1 MASNYIN
8 NTKKL
13 LEKIKTIS
21 PDNEYLYTQLD
32 DSSGGPLINGR
43 MCGLAIETGDV
54 SVYLSLCRLDPAS
67 DDLYYRF
74 YYKISLQ
81 STGKIKNLDSM
92 MSVITSFEHEFIY
105 ADKINVIQDS
115 GVAFI
120 DIFKKKQE

>member
-1 MASNYIN
+1 MVVNYIN

-13 LEKIKTIS
+13 LEKIKTV
-21 PDNEYLYTQLD
+21 PLD
-32 DSSGGPLINGR
+32 DEHLYSKIDEAGSAIINGR
-43 MCGLAIETGDV
+43 ISGLCIENNDV
-54 SVYLSLCRLDPAS
+54 SVYLSLCKLDES
-67 DDLYYRF
+67 SEDIYYRF

-105 ADKINVIQDS
+105 ADKINVIQDA
-115 GVAFI
+115 GVAYI

>member
-1 MASNYIN
+1 M
-8 NTKKL
+8 
-13 LEKIKTIS
+13 
-21 PDNEYLYTQLD
+21 
-32 DSSGGPLINGR
+32 
-43 MCGLAIETGDV
+43 
-54 SVYLSLCRLDPAS
+54 
-67 DDLYYRF
+67 YYRF

>member
-13 LEKIKTIS
+13 LEKIKNVS
-21 PDNEYLYTQLD
+21 LDNEYLYTQID
-32 DSSGGPLINGR
+32 DGGGPIINGR
-43 MCGLAIETGDV
+43 MTGLAIETGDV
-54 SVYLSLCRLDPAS
+54 SVYLSLCRLDSQSP
-67 DDLYYRF
+67 DIYYRF

-105 ADKINVIQDS
+105 ADKINVTQDS
-115 GVAFI
+115 GVAYI